1 MTLDEF
7 GTDLFAAIKTVGG
20 ILAVQQQYA
29 GAVHRSDKDGMTQLL
44 KRRDEMR
51 EVLRGQMD
59 KLTDADAAEL
69 VRRYPWVLQ

>member
-51 EVLRGQMD
+51 EVLRGQIE
-59 KLTDADAAEL
+59 KLNDADAAQL

>member
-29 GAVHRSDKDGMTQLL
+29 GAVHRSDKDGMAQLL

-51 EVLRGQMD
+51 EMLRGQIE

-69 VRRYPWVLQ
+69 VRHYPWVLQ